1 MKSIPMPMSKFCA
14 VGAIL
19 VGTCLMP
26 MQSWAQPR
34 AAVSPSLQQK
44 VDELSATTQH
54 NFEELAK
61 AMNTFNELKSEIQS
75 VKGQLDST
83 KYVTNENDKVYQDLD
98 TRVSALEDKIGQIH
112 AMLKEMKVGAPDPV
126 APAAMKPN
134 AAATPTIQHQEYDE
148 FQRVLNLFNAQDFRG
163 TASGMMGFLKK
174 YPQSSLAGNAQF
186 WVAESYY
193 AMGDYV
199 KAIAEYQILS
209 EKYPTH
215 PRIREAI
222 YKQGAG
228 FQKLKKYPEAKLFY
242 QKVIAN
248 YPNTPEALKA
258 QARLARMET
267 LDANGQPVALEM
279 NPASSPPKPT
289 PSPKPPADA
298 VYNRPTTKPI
308 PHPGANPPPNSPKIP
323 NTPEKIPANPPA
335 PAPAPAP
342 APSQPTEPK
351 VDNSGA
357 PLF

>member
-1 MKSIPMPMSKFCA
+1 MKPISKPLSKICA
-14 VGAIL
+14 AGAIL
-19 VGTCLMP
+19 FGSCLMSV
-26 MQSWAQPR
+26 QSEAQPR
-34 AAVSPSLQQK
+34 AAASPNLQQK
-44 VDELSATTQH
+44 VDELNATTQR

-61 AMNTFNELKSEIQS
+61 AMNSFNELKSEIQT

-112 AMLKEMKVGAPDPV
+112 AMLKEMKVGASEPV
-126 APAAMKPN
+126 APAAVKPS
-134 AAATPTIQHQEYDE
+134 AAATPAAPAMQNQEYDE
-148 FQRVLNLFNAQDFRG
+148 FQGVLNLFNAQDFRG

-279 NPASSPPKPT
+279 NAASTPPKPT
-289 PSPKPPADA
+289 PSPKPSSAP

-335 PAPAPAP
+335 PAPAP
-342 APSQPTEPK
+342 SQPTEPK

>member
-1 MKSIPMPMSKFCA
+1 MTASPLSLFKFCA
-14 VGAIL
+14 IGTLALAGSLGATQ
-19 VGTCLMP
+19 V
-26 MQSWAQPR
+26 WAQPR
-34 AAVSPSLQQK
+34 ASSPNLQQQ
-44 VDELSATTQH
+44 VEQLNLTTQR

-61 AMNTFNELKSEIQS
+61 AMNTFTELKSEIQG
-75 VKGQLDST
+75 VKGQLDSA
-83 KYVTNENDKVYQDLD
+83 KYLSKENDKVYQDLD

-112 AMLKEMKVGAPDPV
+112 SMLKEMRVGAPDP
-126 APAAMKPN
+126 AAVKPSAA
-134 AAATPTIQHQEYDE
+134 AAATPALPNQEYEE
-148 FQRVLNLFNAQDFRG
+148 FQGVLNLFNAQDFRG
-163 TASGMMGFLKK
+163 TASGMLGFLKK

-199 KAIAEYQILS
+199 KSISEYQILS

-222 YKQGAG
+222 YKQGAA

-248 YPNTPEALKA
+248 YANTPEALKA
-258 QARLARMET
+258 QARLARMDT

-279 NPASSPPKPT
+279 NPSSAAPKAS
-289 PSPKPPADA
+289 PSPKPSPKPSNEP
-298 VYNRPTTKPI
+298 VYNKPAYKPI
-308 PHPGANPPPNSPKIP
+308 PHPGANPPPNAPKVP
-323 NTPEKIPANPPA
+323 NTPASVPPAPGPA
-335 PAPAPAP
+335 PAPAP
-342 APSQPTEPK
+342 QPTEPK